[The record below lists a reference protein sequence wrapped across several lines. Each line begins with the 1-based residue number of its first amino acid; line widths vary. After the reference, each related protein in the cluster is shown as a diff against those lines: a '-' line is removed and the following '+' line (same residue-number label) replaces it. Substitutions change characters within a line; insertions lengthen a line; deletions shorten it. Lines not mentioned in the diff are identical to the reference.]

1 VVIKISLKVGV
12 IGLGYVGLPLA
23 LEISKFFPTIGFD
36 TDENRVSELIS
47 GIDKTLETD
56 RLELMSNS
64 LIKFTNKP
72 NLLKDCN
79 YYIVTVPTP
88 IFDNNKPNL
97 DSLLAATKLI
107 GGLIKSQ
114 DVVIYESTVYPGTT
128 EEICVPI
135 LEECSGLKLNESF
148 FVGYSPERVNPGDK
162 SRRVTDITKVVS
174 GSHLIAA
181 KKIQEFYNTF
191 IPAGTFLAKNIK
203 TAEAAKIIENTQR
216 DLNIALINELSIIFN
231 KMDIDTNDV
240 LVAAS
245 TKWNFHQYQP
255 GLVGGHCIGVDPYYL
270 TFKAQELGYDPK
282 VILSGREINDGMP
295 KYVAERISNNISQI
309 HVGETQIEVL
319 LLGLTF
325 KENCPD
331 VRNSGPLKLAKIL
344 SEENLI
350 KLTISDPWLDS
361 KADFQLLNSN
371 FIEYE
376 ELDFFDYGAIIVA
389 QAHSKFNKIEW
400 KQINERGIYTFDL
413 KNIIPR
419 NYVTER
425 L

>member
-1 VVIKISLKVGV
+1 VVVIISIKVGV

-23 LEISKFFPTIGFD
+23 LEISSFFPTIGFD
-36 TDENRVSELIS
+36 IDEKRVNELIS
-47 GIDKTLETD
+47 GIDKTLEIN
-56 RLELMSNS
+56 REELMSNS
-64 LIKFTNKP
+64 LITFTSNSD
-72 NLLKDCN
+72 LLKDCN

-97 DSLLAATKLI
+97 ELLLAATRLI
-107 GGLIKSQ
+107 GILLKSQ
-114 DVVIYESTVYPGTT
+114 DIVIYESTVYPGTT

-135 LEECSGLKLNESF
+135 LEAYSGLKLNETF

-162 SRRVTDITKVVS
+162 SRRVTNIIKVVS
-174 GSHLIAA
+174 GSHHIAA
-181 KKIQEFYNTF
+181 SKIQNFYNTF
-191 IPAGTFLAKNIK
+191 IEAGTFLAKNIK

-231 KMDIDTNDV
+231 KMNIDTNDV
-240 LVAAS
+240 LTAAS

-270 TFKAQELGYDPK
+270 TFKAQELGYEPK
-282 VILSGREINDGMP
+282 VILAGREINDGMP
-295 KYVAERISNNISQI
+295 KYVAERLSNNISQL
-309 HVGETQIEVL
+309 HTGKTQLRVL

-331 VRNSGPLKLAKIL
+331 IRNSGPLKLAKFL
-344 SEENLI
+344 SEENFM

-376 ELDFFDYGAIIVA
+376 NLNFFDYEAIIVA
-389 QAHSKFNKIEW
+389 QAHSKFCEIEW
-400 KQINERGIYTFDL
+400 KQVKEKGIYTFDL

>member
-1 VVIKISLKVGV
+1 VVVTISIKVGV

-23 LEISKFFPTIGFD
+23 LEISGFFPTIGFD
-36 TDENRVSELIS
+36 IDENRVNELIS
-47 GIDKTLETD
+47 GIDKTLEVN
-56 RLELMSNS
+56 REELMSKS
-64 LIKFTNKP
+64 LITFTSNSD
-72 NLLKDCN
+72 LLKDCN

-97 DSLLAATKLI
+97 ESLLAATRLI
-107 GGLIKSQ
+107 GIMLKSQ
-114 DVVIYESTVYPGTT
+114 DIIIYESTVYPGTT

-135 LEECSGLKLNESF
+135 LEEYSGLKLNETF

-162 SRRVTDITKVVS
+162 SRRVTSIIKVVS
-174 GSHLIAA
+174 GSHHMAA
-181 KKIQEFYNTF
+181 SKIQNFYNTF
-191 IPAGTFLAKNIK
+191 IEAGTFLAKNIK

-240 LVAAS
+240 LMAAS

-270 TFKAQELGYDPK
+270 TYKAQELGYEPK

-295 KYVAERISNNISQI
+295 KYVAERLSNNISQI
-309 HVGETQIEVL
+309 HTGKTQLRVL

-331 VRNSGPLKLAKIL
+331 IRNSGPLKLAKFL
-344 SEENLI
+344 SEESFM
-350 KLTISDPWLDS
+350 KLTISDPWLDI

-376 ELDFFDYGAIIVA
+376 ELDFFDYEAIIVA

>member
-1 VVIKISLKVGV
+1 VVIKILLKVGV

-36 TDENRVSELIS
+36 TDENRVNELIS
-47 GIDKTLETD
+47 GFDNTLESD
-56 RLELMSNS
+56 RMELMSNDF
-64 LIKFTNKP
+64 IKFTSKP
-72 NLLKDCN
+72 DLLKDCN

-97 DSLLAATKLI
+97 DSLFAATKLI

-114 DVVIYESTVYPGTT
+114 DIVIYESTVYPGTT

-135 LEECSGLKLNESF
+135 LEKCSGLKLNETF

-162 SRRVTDITKVVS
+162 SRRVTNIIKVVS
-174 GSHLIAA
+174 GSHPIVA
-181 KKIQEFYNTF
+181 KKIQDFYNTF
-191 IPAGTFLAKNIK
+191 IEAGTFLAKNIK

-231 KMDIDTNDV
+231 KMKIDTHDV

-270 TFKAQELGYDPK
+270 TFKAQELGYEPK

-295 KYVAERISNNISQI
+295 KYVAERISNSISQM
-309 HVGETQIEVL
+309 HSKKTKLRVL

-331 VRNSGPLKLAKIL
+331 VRNSGPLKLAKFL
-344 SEENLI
+344 SEEKLM
-350 KLTISDPWLDS
+350 KLTISDPWLRS
-361 KADFQLLNSN
+361 KNDFQLLNSE
-371 FIEYE
+371 FKEYE
-376 ELDFFDYGAIIVA
+376 ELNFFDYEAIIVA
-389 QAHSKFNKIEW
+389 QAHSKFHKIEW

>member
-1 VVIKISLKVGV
+1 MIKISLKVGV

-36 TDENRVSELIS
+36 TDENRVSELIL

-64 LIKFTNKP
+64 LIKFTSKP
-72 NLLKDCN
+72 NLLKDCT

-114 DVVIYESTVYPGTT
+114 DIVIYESTVYPGTT

-162 SRRVTDITKVVS
+162 SRRVTNIIKVVS

-191 IPAGTFLAKNIK
+191 ISAGTFLAKNIK

-216 DLNIALINELSIIFN
+216 DLNIALINELSVIFN

-270 TFKAQELGYDPK
+270 TFKAQELGYEPK

-295 KYVAERISNNISQI
+295 KYVSERIIKNISQI
-309 HVGETQIEVL
+309 HGGGTQIKVL

-331 VRNSGPLKLAKIL
+331 IRNSGPLKLAKFL
-344 SEENLI
+344 SEENFI
-350 KLTISDPWLDS
+350 KLTISDPWLDRKS
-361 KADFQLLNSN
+361 DFQLLNSN

-376 ELDFFDYGAIIVA
+376 NVNFLDYEAIIVA
-389 QAHSKFNKIEW
+389 QAHSKFHAIEW
-400 KQINERGIYTFDL
+400 KEINEKSIYTFDL
-413 KNIIPR
+413 KNVIPR
-419 NYVTER
+419 NYVIER

>member
-1 VVIKISLKVGV
+1 MVIKILFKVGV

-64 LIKFTNKP
+64 LIKFTSKP

-162 SRRVTDITKVVS
+162 SRRVTDIIKVVS

-331 VRNSGPLKLAKIL
+331 VRNSGPLKLAKFL

-350 KLTISDPWLDS
+350 KLTISDPWLDR

-376 ELDFFDYGAIIVA
+376 ELDFFDYEAIIVA

>member
-1 VVIKISLKVGV
+1 MIKILLKVGV

-36 TDENRVSELIS
+36 TDDNRVSELIS

-56 RLELMSNS
+56 RLELTSNS
-64 LIKFTNKP
+64 LIKFTSKP

-114 DVVIYESTVYPGTT
+114 DIVIYESTVYPGTT

-135 LEECSGLKLNESF
+135 LEEYSGLKLNESF

-162 SRRVTDITKVVS
+162 SRRVTDIIKVVS

-191 IPAGTFLAKNIK
+191 ISAGTFLAKNIK

-216 DLNIALINELSIIFN
+216 DLNIALINELSVIFN

-270 TFKAQELGYDPK
+270 TFKAQELGYEPK

-295 KYVAERISNNISQI
+295 KYVAERIIKNIYQI
-309 HVGETQIEVL
+309 HGGETQIKVL

-331 VRNSGPLKLAKIL
+331 IRNSGPLKLAKFL
-344 SEENLI
+344 SQENFI
-350 KLTISDPWLDS
+350 KLTISDPWLDR

-376 ELDFFDYGAIIVA
+376 NLNFLDYEAIIVA
-389 QAHSKFNKIEW
+389 QAHSKFHEIKW
-400 KQINERGIYTFDL
+400 KEINEKRIYTFDL
-413 KNIIPR
+413 KNVIPR
-419 NYVTER
+419 NYVIER